1 MKLMEEK
8 PRVAFITTPLF
19 REKEEHVKEIEDFVL
34 KDLWHLCQMCK
45 VCSTGGTYKKVAE
58 IIQATKFG
66 TQQSNIIN
74 QSIPVNIQTEQDF
87 DKQWRQPI
95 LETLESVDGGYSGMI
110 QITHNMI
117 AGRINAVIHLMDWD
131 DVAAK
136 PDTMVLRRQANVHNV
151 PIACDL
157 ETTRVMIGSWKRE
170 GQLSQKRRRINRGE
184 ISPEI
189 QESVK
194 RLEKLRPEQNV
205 IALIAHDGM
214 KLDMCRFVVEHA
226 KKIVEYDAIL
236 ATGTTG
242 SWIKQF
248 LAARDR
254 TKQEINKV
262 ICCLSGPKGG
272 DVQIAWAVV
281 KGLCLRVIFFQDPM
295 VSHAH
300 ATDILLFEQ
309 ALLYQK
315 VRGALAT
322 NPQTA
327 QGVLDKE

>member
-1 MKLMEEK
+1 MKYIEYK
-8 PRVAFITTPLF
+8 PIVAFITTPLF
-19 REKEEHVKEIEDFVL
+19 REKHEKELKDFVL
-34 KDLWHLCQMCK
+34 KDLWSLCRMCK
-45 VCSTGGTYKKVAE
+45 VCSTGGTYEKVKE
-58 IIQATKFG
+58 MIQSVKFG
-66 TQQSNIIN
+66 TTDANIVKKEF
-74 QSIPVNIQTEQDF
+74 IPETIESVEDF
-87 DKQWRQPI
+87 NKQWKRPI
-95 LETLESVDGGYSGMI
+95 LNTLQKVDSGYPGMI
-110 QITHNMI
+110 QITHDMI
-117 AGRINAVIHLMDWD
+117 AGRIEGIIHLMDWD

-136 PDTMVLRRQANVHNV
+136 PDTMVLRRQANVHRI

-157 ETTRVMIGSWKRE
+157 ETARVMIRRWKKE
-170 GQLSQKRRRINRGE
+170 EQLKIKRGKIL
-184 ISPEI
+184 PEI

-194 RLEKLRPEQNV
+194 RLENLSSEQKV

-214 KLDMCRFVVEHA
+214 KLEMCRFVVEHA

-242 SWIKQF
+242 GWIKQF
-248 LAARDR
+248 LAASGR
-254 TKQEINKV
+254 TNQEIDKV
-262 ICCLSGPKGG
+262 ICCLSGPLGG

-281 KGLCLRVIFFQDPM
+281 KQLCHGVIFFQDPM

-315 VRGALAT
+315 VTRALAT

-327 QGVLDKE
+327 EGVLYNV